1 VQTQNEQAGRRDVRI
16 QIWKNSISSVIG
28 VAASWKPT
36 CPGAGSV
43 RIGHTWQKRR
53 RKPKASRQK
62 ARAEGFDETRGRPGR
77 PQNEILEPRP
87 VWRAFHFFL
96 NLLRRRVRWFKT
108 TNAHRAQPAALRH
121 KRALKALL
129 GKAAETA
136 MDFMR
141 RKRHLRS
148 ATIYNLLKR
157 DTSYLNARDTL
168 EFKTGKGFA
177 GPHDARIAI
186 ARTRPR

>member
-1 VQTQNEQAGRRDVRI
+1 VQTQNEQAGRRDDRI

-62 ARAEGFDETRGRPGR
+62 ARAESFDESRGRSGK
-77 PQNEILEPRP
+77 PQKAALGPRL
-87 VWRAFHFFL
+87 RAFHFFL

-108 TNAHRAQPAALRH
+108 TNADRAQPAALRH
-121 KRALKALL
+121 KRALQALL
-129 GKAAETA
+129 GKATETA
-136 MDFMR
+136 MA
-141 RKRHLRS
+141 LWGG
-148 ATIYNLLKR
+148 
-157 DTSYLNARDTL
+157 
-168 EFKTGKGFA
+168 TGSFVPHQDEAGMMIGGFV
-177 GPHDARIAI
+177 
-186 ARTRPR
+186 RPGIPRF